1 MRLKEEL
8 SLITTSKLN
17 NIYSRFSLRTPQK
30 EALEVLAFIIETIWL
45 DDNTPLP
52 ENLSRIKEI
61 SKWFNDFHFDFPSF
75 CFALATWVGKTRL
88 MWAMIYFL
96 HKTKG
101 YNNFFVLAPNL
112 TIYEKLIKDFTY
124 WSDKYVFKWIWE
136 FDWSNPKIVDGNN
149 YSQININDSVQELDF
164 VEFWNEVTI
173 NIFNISKFNSKS
185 ENTRLRSLSEY
196 IGKSYFDYL
205 KSLPDLVVL
214 MDESHRYRAD
224 SSSSAINELN
234 PVLWLEF
241 TATPNFN
248 WKKWLTKFEN
258 IAYQYNL
265 ANAIKDWYVKV
276 PAVATRR
283 NFDITLSDEE
293 KDFIKLQD
301 WIYLHENTK
310 IDLELYAS
318 NRWVKLVKPFVMI
331 STIDQKHADAIEEII
346 KSERFFGWQYKDK
359 VIKIYSW
366 SKAEDKDEAIRKLL
380 EVERYDNPV
389 EIVVQVMMLKE
400 WWDVN
405 NLYTIVPLR
414 AFAAEILT
422 EQTIWRWLRL
432 PYWQKTW
439 DESVDRLT
447 IVAHDAFQKIVDIAN
462 NPNSLIKNIINLDD
476 RTWFLKSKQLVLNT
490 NVYDDINE
498 LTKTSSD
505 ISDIIQSWEL
515 NKDEVVDVLNQ
526 IHSNIIEAVKHYES
540 FDSSEKLQSNE
551 VHDKIIEEVRY
562 KIVSKSKYADKLSSL
577 WKISEES
584 LTLMSEQA
592 TIIFLEDFVSKWI
605 DIPEVQYNYW
615 PSSVEFDTNFL
626 VDCSFIDKIRIQDSQ
641 IVVQDLSSNERKTY
655 DRPQILNYEW
665 TIEDYLLDAIL
676 QIDELDYE
684 TYSDFI
690 YNNVNEVILMLR
702 DKFPWESDEILLST
716 IAWLKLYIYK
726 NIESQL
732 RSEKV
737 MQIHKTDPKIELIR
751 WFRTLKAIDFDAYI
765 DWWIL
770 DFHSTWFEKTAIRNY
785 VFRWFRKCI
794 SKYVKFDSDTERRF
808 SSVLENWWN
817 IIKWMKPPSW
827 SFKILYRIEND
838 SAEYLPDFVVET
850 LDKKYIIEIKAS
862 NEVDDKIVLAKAE
875 AAKKWCSDV
884 NRLIS
889 WKEWSYL
896 LLPHDIIT
904 EDKTLDYLINLIS

>member
-30 EALEVLAFIIETIWL
+30 EALEVLAFVIETIGL
-45 DDNTPLP
+45 NDNTSLS

-61 SKWFNDFHFDFPSF
+61 SEGFNDFHFDFPSF
-75 CFALATWVGKTRL
+75 CFALATGVGKTRL
-88 MWAMIYFL
+88 MGAMIYFL

-124 WSDKYVFKWIWE
+124 GSEKYVFKGLGD
-136 FDWSNPKIVDGNN
+136 FDGSNPRIVDGNN
-149 YSQININDSVQELDF
+149 YSQININDSVQELGF
-164 VEFWNEVTI
+164 VEFGNEVTI

-185 ENTRLRSLSEY
+185 ENTKLRSLSEY

-214 MDESHRYRAD
+214 MDESHRYRAN

-234 PVLWLEF
+234 PVLGLEF
-241 TATPNFN
+241 TATPSFN
-248 WKKWLTKFEN
+248 SKRGLTKFEN

-265 ANAIKDWYVKV
+265 ANAIKDGYVKV

-301 WIYLHENTK
+301 GIYLHENTK

-318 NRWVKLVKPFVMI
+318 NRGVKLVKPFVMI

-346 KSERFFGWQYKDK
+346 KSDKFFGGQYRDK
-359 VIKIYSW
+359 VIKIYSG

-380 EVERYDNPV
+380 EVEQYDNPV

-400 WWDVN
+400 GWDVN

-422 EQTIWRWLRL
+422 EQTIGRGLRL
-432 PYWQKTW
+432 PYGQKTG

-476 RTWFLKSKQLVLNT
+476 RTGFLKSKQLVLNT
-490 NVYDDINE
+490 NIYDDVNI
-498 LTKTSSD
+498 LTESNPG
-505 ISDIIQSWEL
+505 ISNIIQSGEL
-515 NKDEVVDVLNQ
+515 NKEEVVDTLNQ
-526 IHSNIIEAVKHYES
+526 IYVNIIEAVKQYET
-540 FDSSEKLQSNE
+540 FDSSEKLQSKE
-551 VHDKIIEEVRY
+551 VHDKIIEEVRN
-562 KIVSKSKYADKLSSL
+562 KIISKSKYADKLSSL
-577 WKISEES
+577 GKISEES
-584 LTLMSEQA
+584 LILMSEQA
-592 TIIFLEDFVSKWI
+592 TIIFLEDFVSKGI
-605 DIPEVQYNYW
+605 DIPEVQYNYGS
-615 PSSVEFDTNFL
+615 SSVEFDKNFL
-626 VDCSFIDKIRIQDSQ
+626 IDCSFIDKIRIQDSQ

-655 DRPQILNYEW
+655 DRPQILNYEG
-665 TIEDYLLDAIL
+665 TIEDYLLDIIL

-690 YNNVNEVILMLR
+690 YNNVYEVISVLR
-702 DKFPWESDEILLST
+702 EKFPGESDEILLST
-716 IAWLKLYIYK
+716 IAGLKLYIYK

-751 WFRTLKAIDFDAYI
+751 GFRTLKAIDFDAYI
-765 DWWIL
+765 DGGIL
-770 DFHSTWFEKTAIRNY
+770 DFHSTGFEKTAIRNY
-785 VFRWFRKCI
+785 VFRGFRKCI

-808 SSVLENWWN
+808 SSILENGGN
-817 IIKWMKPPSW
+817 IIKWMKPPSG

-850 LDKKYIIEIKAS
+850 LDAKYIIEIKAS
-862 NEVDDKIVLAKAE
+862 NEVDDKIVLAKAD
-875 AAKKWCSDV
+875 AAKKWCNDINGLVSGKK
-884 NRLIS
+884 
-889 WKEWSYL
+889 WKYL
-896 LLPHDIIT
+896 LFPHDIIT
-904 EDKTLDYLINLIS
+904 EDKSLDYLISISL